1 VDELTLAA
9 RGMTFRARAAGP
21 EDGALVLL
29 LHGFPQ
35 TSWEWHHQLEALAGA
50 GYRAVAPDQRGYS
63 PGARPA
69 GVDAYRIDELVADAL
84 ALADALGAHRFH
96 LVGHDWGAIVAWHVA
111 AKHPDRLASLT
122 IVSVPHAT
130 AWSRAF
136 AAGSGSD
143 QAQRSQYFDMLR
155 APDAAQ
161 VFGGA
166 DGAGLRAV
174 FDASGLAGHDV
185 EPHLEVL
192 CDPAALDAALNWYRA
207 YDFHGTTL
215 PDIVVRTL
223 FVWSTEDP
231 AIAREPAEWTAEHV
245 TAPYRLVVLE
255 GVGHW
260 IPEVEAE
267 RFSAL
272 LLEHLAARAST
283 SGTTTG
289 TITGT
294 TGESLA

>member
-1 VDELTLAA
+1 VDDLEIAA
-9 RGMTFRARAAGP
+9 RDMVFRARVAGP

-35 TSWEWHHQLEALAGA
+35 TSWEWHHQLAALAGA

-69 GVDAYRIDELVADAL
+69 GVDAYAIDELVADVL
-84 ALADALGAHRFH
+84 ALADALGAARFH
-96 LVGHDWGAIVAWHVA
+96 LVGHDWGAIVAWHLA
-111 AKHPDRLASLT
+111 AGHPDRLDTLT
-122 IVSVPHAT
+122 IVSVPHAS

-136 AAGSGSD
+136 APGSGSD
-143 QAQRSQYFDMLR
+143 QNQRSQYFELFR

-161 VFGGA
+161 MFGGV
-166 DGAGLRAV
+166 DGAGLRAA
-174 FDASGLAGHDV
+174 FDASGLAGHDL
-185 EPHLEVL
+185 EPHVEVL
-192 CDPAALDAALNWYRA
+192 RDDGALDAALNWYRA
-207 YDFHGTTL
+207 YDFHRATL
-215 PDIVVRTL
+215 PDVVVPTL

-231 AIAREPAEWTAEHV
+231 AIAREPAEWTREHV
-245 TAPYRLVVLE
+245 TGPYRFVVLD

-272 LLEHLAARAST
+272 LLEHLAAHDAAAGSREDAPT
-283 SGTTTG
+283 
-289 TITGT
+289 
-294 TGESLA
+294 